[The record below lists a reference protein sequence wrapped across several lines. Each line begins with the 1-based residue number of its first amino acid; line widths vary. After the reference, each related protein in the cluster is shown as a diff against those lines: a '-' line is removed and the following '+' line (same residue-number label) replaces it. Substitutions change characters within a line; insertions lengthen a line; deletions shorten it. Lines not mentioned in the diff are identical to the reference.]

1 MFHLPAPFELS
12 AGLALLTDSSSLAG
26 AIVGSADDQSL
37 LRRIADRDRQ
47 AMRELCDRYADRLLR
62 FAYPQLH
69 DRQEAEDVVQET
81 MLAVWQGAGTF
92 RQASRPSTWVF
103 GICRNKIGERLRR
116 RRELQP
122 LDGLPDLA
130 AHGTP
135 TATVELWQQFRLL
148 SPEHREVLLL
158 VFHQG
163 FSQEEVA
170 EMLGV
175 PVGTV
180 KSRTF
185 HARRRLQA
193 LLEGGEPGERGL

>member
-1 MFHLPAPFELS
+1 M
-12 AGLALLTDSSSLAG
+12 
-26 AIVGSADDQSL
+26 GSTDDQSL
-37 LRRIADRDRQ
+37 LRRIADRDQQ
-47 AMRELCDRYADRLLR
+47 AMRELYDRYADRLLR

-81 MLAVWQGAGTF
+81 MLAIWQGGGTF
-92 RQASRPSTWVF
+92 RQASRASTWVF

-135 TATVELWQQFRLL
+135 TATVELWQQFGRL

-193 LLEGGEPGERGL
+193 LLEGGEQSERGL